1 MHALTSF
8 FLGDRL
14 AHDGG
19 RLSLNPL
26 QHIDPLTT
34 VALPIL
40 LLILGQ
46 QPFAA
51 AKPVR
56 VRPWALK
63 GREYGMALVAL
74 AGPLSNFLL
83 AIIFS
88 LGLRYF
94 RATSDNQIVSIF
106 FSYGVSLNVGMAVFN
121 LIPFPPLDGSRLL
134 YAIAPDSLREIMNRI
149 ESFGFAS
156 IIFFMF
162 VIYPHI
168 NSFLFNIKEQII
180 KMF

>member
-1 MHALTSF
+1 
-8 FLGDRL
+8 
-14 AHDGG
+14 
-19 RLSLNPL
+19 
-26 QHIDPLTT
+26 
-34 VALPIL
+34 
-40 LLILGQ
+40 
-46 QPFAA
+46 
-51 AKPVR
+51 
-56 VRPWALK
+56 
-63 GREYGMALVAL
+63 MALVAL